1 VFKIKQLIKKEFNVK
16 LKLAFL
22 AALLAASAAQAAR
35 ADALFDT
42 NSTFQ
47 VVGGNS
53 PDSFSNTV
61 ALTPG
66 TTSLGSGALSLTLT
80 IVPASGG
87 AEWLVFN
94 YSTTAGGAISQPN
107 QNWSLSQN
115 GLVALQPLN
124 FIASYAQFNNNGT
137 AIAPSYSVFGQT
149 LMNNPV
155 PGFTGF
161 GQGANGFKSPD
172 CHSACN
178 IDPLSRGSVCRSV
191 QSNCPELGQYTTSN
205 KWLGAGTRIC
215 SPGCSCPRALHLG
228 DDDPGLRGRR
238 LHCISPQ
245 GTGFNVAGRL
255 NSADAKMK
263 TASGRFFVWSS
274 IIDLLDRNAFL
285 ALRPDAF
292 LSRESFGHFQN
303 VRHDVQDRNKRKP
316 APSSIA
322 ANPISSWGLEL
333 RFACF
338 GLSSPKAL

>member
-1 VFKIKQLIKKEFNVK
+1 VFKIKQLIKKELNVK

-66 TTSLGSGALSLTLT
+66 TTLLGSGALSLTLT

-124 FIASYAQFNNNGT
+124 FIASYVQFNNNGT

-172 CHSACN
+172 GPGPFFN
-178 IDPLSRGSVCRSV
+178 
-191 QSNCPELGQYTTSN
+191 
-205 KWLGAGTRIC
+205 LGAF
-215 SPGCSCPRALHLG
+215 A
-228 DDDPGLRGRR
+228 DPFSQ
-238 LHCISPQ
+238 I
-245 GTGFNVAGRL
+245 
-255 NSADAKMK
+255 
-263 TASGRFFVWSS
+263 
-274 IIDLLDRNAFL
+274 
-285 ALRPDAF
+285 
-292 LSRESFGHFQN
+292 
-303 VRHDVQDRNKRKP
+303 
-316 APSSIA
+316 APSLGNTQLVINGWEQALEFAPQVAAVPEPSTWAMMILGFAGVGFIA
-322 ANPISSWGLEL
+322 YRRKVLASTLL
-333 RFACF
+333 VA
-338 GLSSPKAL
+338 